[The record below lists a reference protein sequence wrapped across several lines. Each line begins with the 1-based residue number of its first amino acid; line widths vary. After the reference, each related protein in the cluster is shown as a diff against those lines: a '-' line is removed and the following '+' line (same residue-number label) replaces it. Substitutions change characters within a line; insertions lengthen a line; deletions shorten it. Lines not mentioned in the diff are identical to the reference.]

1 MNLMKNVV
9 LLLFLT
15 CSFSISN
22 AQSGNHSVT
31 GKVVNAITKA
41 PMQAASVF
49 AQNTTMG
56 TATDGSGNFT
66 LWLPNGGYDL
76 VITFTGYE
84 TSTRRISTNDAAD
97 NNIVI
102 ELKPQ
107 EKAMEDVV
115 VKASNEVKDG
125 WEKYGSFFLENFIGK
140 TENSKQCSI
149 SNHEVLKF
157 YYYKKRNR
165 LKVLAS
171 APVEI
176 NNLALGYKI
185 IYSLDSFVHEYGTE
199 TGVYTGY
206 PLFQEMTPTDSVQA
220 ANWQASRSKA
230 YNGSILHF
238 MRSIYNKS
246 LKEEGFEI
254 QFLGKNQDRET
265 AIKLADFYTAL
276 NYTRDDSLMT
286 ADISPNQPDL
296 AVLFSKETP
305 DADYLLQN
313 EDAPKEF
320 ELSLVKIAGNEAIG
334 IEQNGYYFDQNDLSL
349 SGYWGWT
356 KVADMVPYDYMSR

>member
-1 MNLMKNVV
+1 MKKTFL
-9 LLLFLT
+9 LLLFS
-15 CSFSISN
+15 CSVSFIIAQVGSHSI
-22 AQSGNHSVT
+22 T
-31 GKVVNAITKA
+31 GKVVDAVTKN

-56 TATDGSGNFT
+56 TATDATGNFT
-66 LWLPNGGYDL
+66 LWVPNGGYDL

-84 TSTRRISTNDAAD
+84 TITRRVSTSDAAD
-97 NNIVI
+97 KNLII
-102 ELKPQ
+102 ELKQQ

-185 IYSLDSFVHEYGTE
+185 IYTLDSFVHEYGTE

-206 PLFQEMTPTDSVQA
+206 PMFQEMTPTDSIQA
-220 ANWQASRSKA
+220 NTWQASRKKA
-230 YNGSILHF
+230 YSGSILHF

-305 DADYLLQN
+305 DAGYLSQN
-313 EDAPKEF
+313 DDAPKDF
-320 ELSLVKIAGNEAIG
+320 ELSLVKIAANESIG

-356 KVADMVPYDYMSR
+356 KVADMVPYDYIPR